1 MRHVAAVMVCLS
13 FAILTLAQDAK
24 WEPPAAPEGWKAVAG
39 HDGRYRVAFPSN
51 YRSFGTRDRTIKT
64 GLRTLFKYT
73 YATSRDGIMF
83 DSGSATLSA
92 AELRNKTID
101 QALDAFIVL
110 EKGERFTI
118 SEPKEVILAGNK
130 AREYRLTNDKVSRRL
145 VVFGVTPRIFVV
157 EVASPDASKLDGEAA
172 ETFFRS
178 FVLVPEAV
186 VKASVKEKEPTAKPR
201 LTDQESLA
209 KYGAKWTKDL
219 KEMKPP
225 DAPAVGVIR
234 GREFKPDSVT
244 LERTGRLTF
253 RQGGGTVPD
262 AEVDLVFVVKPRETA
277 ENRTIEVGEGRRP
290 QFTPLVR
297 LTTLQE
303 GKKSPTPESF
313 PWDYSMKLTLGAK
326 NKDGTV
332 PGTIFLCTPDAAH
345 SFLAGKFTAKEK

>member
-1 MRHVAAVMVCLS
+1 MRHLAAVAVCLS
-13 FAILTLAQDAK
+13 FAILAVAQDAI
-24 WEPPAAPEGWKAVAG
+24 WEPPAAPEGWKAVASK
-39 HDGRYRVAFPSN
+39 DGRYRVAFPIN
-51 YRSFGTRDRTIKT
+51 YRSLGTRDRTIAKP

-92 AELRNKTID
+92 ADLRSKTVD
-101 QALDAFIVL
+101 QALDVFVAL
-110 EKGERFTI
+110 EKAEEFSA
-118 SEPKEVILAGNK
+118 SEPKEVTFAGHK
-130 AREYRLTNDKVSRRL
+130 AREYRLTNGKVSRRL

-157 EVASPDASKLDGEAA
+157 EVAAADASKLDGESA
-172 ETFFRS
+172 ETFFKS

-186 VKASVKEKEPTAKPR
+186 VKDVVKERTDKPVMS
-201 LTDQESLA
+201 DKESLE

-219 KEMKPP
+219 KEMTPP
-225 DAPAVGVIR
+225 DAPVVGLIR

-244 LERTGRLTF
+244 LQRTGHLTF
-253 RQGGGTVPD
+253 RQGLGTVPD
-262 AEVDLVFVVKPRETA
+262 VEVDLVFVVKPRETV

-303 GKKSPTPESF
+303 GKKVATPESF
-313 PWDYSMKLTLGAK
+313 PWNYSLRLTLGAK

-332 PGTIFLCTPDAAH
+332 PGTIYLCTPDAAH
-345 SFLAGKFTAKEK
+345 SFLAGKFTVTMK